1 MQRLWPVEGEFH
13 CDRSSLAKFT
23 IDNEFT
29 AMEFDQG
36 IYDRQTKPAP
46 SSVLIGGNFPAH
58 DCIGMCFLFFLWNA
72 GADVPKLC
80 NQGVD

>member
-29 AMEFDQG
+29 AMEYHQG
-36 IYDRQTKPAP
+36 IYGRQTKPAP
-46 SSVLIGGNFPAH
+46 YFVLIGGDFPAH
-58 DCIGMCFLFFLWNA
+58 DGIGMCFLFFLYNA
-72 GADVPKLC
+72 GAGVSKLS

>member
-1 MQRLWPVEGEFH
+1 
-13 CDRSSLAKFT
+13 
-23 IDNEFT
+23 
-29 AMEFDQG
+29 MEFDQG

-72 GADVPKLC
+72 GAGVPKLC